1 MSTSSILIMTS
12 PLLDSKLFSSAS
24 ISSPFRVFNSVKAE
38 RKIIKFIRRTVHQSG
53 AKGVVLGLSGGI
65 DSALVAALSVKALG
79 VENVHPIFFYD
90 SHLDASTS
98 ASNSTDYSSF
108 DLRDALILCVNFGL
122 SLQKINLHDAFDSAR
137 LSMLSVFD
145 ARPAS
150 LSGPNSVFEGNL
162 KSRLRMSLLYYYANQ
177 NNLLVLGT
185 KNKTERL
192 TGYFTKY
199 GDGGVDLD
207 PIADL
212 YKTEVRLLSTYLNL
226 PAEILN
232 KTPSAGFWDGQSDEA
247 DLGVRYDQLDR
258 FLFESEKLGLFEKH
272 STSASSPRRMKHV
285 QQTLL
290 KKTGLTQAQYL
301 SVLSRIKS
309 AEHKQSIPA
318 FPRIS

>member
-1 MSTSSILIMTS
+1 MTS

-38 RKIIKFIRRTVHQSG
+38 RKIIKFIRRTVQQSG

-90 SHLDASTS
+90 FDTSAS
-98 ASNSTDYSSF
+98 ASNSAEFSSL

-122 SLQKINLHDAFDSAR
+122 SLQKINLNSVFDSAR
-137 LSMLSVFD
+137 LSTKSVFD
-145 ARPAS
+145 ARPEP
-150 LSGPNSVFEGNL
+150 LSDSNSVFEGNL

-212 YKTEVRLLSTYLNL
+212 YKTEVRLLSTYLSL
-226 PAEILN
+226 PAKILN
-232 KTPSAGFWDGQSDEA
+232 KTPSAGFWEGQSDEA

-272 STSASSPRRMKHV
+272 STSASSPRRMKQV
-285 QQTLL
+285 QQTIL

-301 SVLSRIKS
+301 SILSRIKS
-309 AEHKQSIPA
+309 AEHKQAIPA